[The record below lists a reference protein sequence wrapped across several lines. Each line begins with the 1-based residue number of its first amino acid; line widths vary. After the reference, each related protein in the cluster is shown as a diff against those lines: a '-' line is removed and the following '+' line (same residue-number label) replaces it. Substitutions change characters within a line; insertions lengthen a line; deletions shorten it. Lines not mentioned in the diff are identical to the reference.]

1 MPELREKSFF
11 KQKGGFFD
19 FFLLFL
25 QKIYQNVCSLEF
37 LLYLC
42 KQKGESKENDFRHQR
57 ENKHFFKVLITLKED

>member
-1 MPELREKSFF
+1 MPELLEKSFF

-42 KQKGESKENDFRHQR
+42 KQKGESKENDFRINER
-57 ENKHFFKVLITLKED
+57 TNIFLRY